1 MNSSPFICVKGA
13 SEAVALYQEAFG
25 LTIGMTDLWDDGL
38 YRHVSLMSGETEIIS
53 LNEDRYN
60 NHYDIADKSKL
71 PFFAINVAPLGTR
84 EAVDHAYNVLSA
96 EARVNEN
103 PNGPESPDWDNE
115 GSEYWFSLV
124 DKFGVYWG
132 VGK

>member
-1 MNSSPFICVKGA
+1 
-13 SEAVALYQEAFG
+13 
-25 LTIGMTDLWDDGL
+25 
-38 YRHVSLMSGETEIIS
+38 MSGETEIIS

-84 EAVDHAYNVLSA
+84 EAVDHAYSVLSA

-115 GSEYWFSLV
+115 GNKYWFSLV